1 MPRAKKV
8 DTIAISDEVAG
19 ALVPVDNPELDLAF
33 DAAIQQA
40 REELHRIDER
50 AEFAISV
57 VTQAIKTQATVA
69 KGRVLLA
76 LRERFD
82 QVPQLDGKW
91 MQFLDSEN
99 ITSQTASGWMC
110 AAKAVNENAA
120 EYGEEFLMGFSATA
134 LSRVQSLPTV
144 IKDAVLSE
152 AAETGEPPAYK
163 ELEVL
168 RKKPA
173 VKLAKALEQLENNAL
188 RQVEAKETG
197 DAFVGESAR
206 LRQQEKKLEE
216 TIEQLKSQIAEDKIK
231 REQQEKEAE
240 RLNAE
245 IELLK
250 YDDEAAREQR
260 VKRVAN
266 TLIVQVPAVLS
277 DLQKYIA
284 EKEFYSSKQRDSI
297 DNSIETLVNFLKPLY
312 A

>member
-8 DTIAISDEVAG
+8 ETVAISDEVAG
-19 ALVPVDNPELDLAF
+19 ALVPVENPELDLAF
-33 DAAIQQA
+33 DAAIQKA

-50 AEFAISV
+50 AEYAISV
-57 VTQAIKTQATVA
+57 VTQAIRTQATVA

-152 AAETGEPPAYK
+152 AAETGDLPAYK
-163 ELEVL
+163 DLEAL

-173 VKLAKALEQLENNAL
+173 VKLAKALEQLESNAI
-188 RQVEAKETG
+188 RQAEAQESG

-206 LRQQEKKLEE
+206 LRLQEKKLED

-266 TLIVQVPAVLS
+266 SLIVQVPAVLS

-284 EKEFYSSKQRDSI
+284 EKEFYSSKQKDSI
-297 DNSIETLVNFLKPLY
+297 DSSIETLVNFLKPLY

>member
-33 DAAIQQA
+33 DAAIEKA

-50 AEFAISV
+50 AQFAISV